1 MFVEGKGFT
10 FPENKNITK
19 WVNLRAN
26 ISVDK
31 RNHLFSILGS
41 GFSEFQNKEYY
52 TLFTTRKTNNDKYYL
67 IKTLYEP
74 THHSVK
80 EQSVI
85 IYKIINYDLSL
96 LTFQLKGYT
105 DIHGEIKGELVFTQ
119 QKEAYHI

>member
-10 FPENKNITK
+10 YPEDKTITK
-19 WVNLRAN
+19 WVDLRAN
-26 ISVDK
+26 ITVDK

-67 IKTLYEP
+67 IKTLYTP
-74 THHSVK
+74 TYHSVK

-85 IYKIINYDLSL
+85 IYKIINYDLST
-96 LTFQLKGYT
+96 LTFQMRGYT
-105 DIHGEIKGELVFTQ
+105 NTHGEIKGELVFTP
-119 QKEAYHI
+119 QKEGYHI